1 MRIRNRVFCLLIII
15 IIIVSLPSCI
25 KSQQE
30 KSQWHHPLYM
40 SNNDYWRERIPVN
53 ILNKTH
59 KEILG
64 DIVEIQVG
72 QNSGQAQL
80 EGVMAE
86 AIRVTTESG
95 DELMYRISDAD
106 GKLIEKGPIPERSK
120 IFIPVECSPDSNTT
134 NYIYFENPSAWPI
147 GDYLKTNLKVND
159 SLKVTLLGKEKL
171 SLKRKGATDTWYDDN
186 RSDKFVWQTR
196 AAIKTF
202 NYNRQNNNSNLV
214 CVNIEGILNK
224 LHSEINKNTVIQIT
238 DGVQP
243 IPYYRM
249 GNNILYEQNISGLTE
264 QTNYLYFNSGDTA
277 GGNLKVSDIKDLKS
291 LNKNILHNSD
301 FELGNLS
308 EWKRISGNGN
318 IKISSDSKEGSGS
331 VEMLI
336 EQGSNDKE
344 AAIEQI
350 LPVQSGKVYLFTSW
364 IKCSD
369 RVEQS
374 DFNRSIRERT
384 LRAQFIS
391 RDGKDI
397 GKTSKVAV
405 NPDVHIDNA
414 WSQLVMLIK
423 APDDADSVKLQFVNS
438 APGTVWFD
446 NALFTDVQS
455 GETSPLAIE
464 RRDAKKINELTVW
477 QEDPIV
483 KVFQDDLPP
492 ATIGDFSISS
502 AKNEYEPLQLV
513 VRSPKEYKQI
523 HIKVIPPADAK
534 GNKLEKLKI
543 GVVGYVPVNYPSN
556 YINDRVS
563 PAWHQKIPFGPYGSD
578 GWVGMWPDPVLPY
591 QTFDLSPY
599 KTQPIWIEVM
609 VPGNTIAGDYAGQ
622 VQLLCNEEIIKE
634 IPFKVHVW
642 DFQLTDNS
650 HMTAEYDLR
659 SRSDTSR
666 MKMWKTLAEY
676 RITPDHVLPA
686 PSWKNEGGKIVFDF
700 TEYDKAASYYFDT
713 LKFINTYAPQY
724 FYLFGWANP
733 PGSKFGEKPFEGVPP
748 YNGVDHSKLR
758 PEFKKAYQS
767 AVRTFWSH
775 LKTKGW
781 ADKVALYISDEP
793 HALPEIT
800 AQMKALCN
808 MIHEVDKNIPIYV
821 SCWSYRPEYIGYVDI
836 WGVSNH
842 RGPEADLI
850 QIKKTGDRLFYT
862 TDGKMCTDTP
872 YLGFERMLPY
882 FCFKYG
888 AEEYEFWAADW
899 YTLNPYDY
907 GWHNFIHESQ
917 VPGQYA
923 WTRYPNGDGY
933 LFYPGNT
940 IGVSSPVP
948 SIRVKLIREGV
959 EDFEYLYYLNS
970 LVTLAMKSGKDVT
983 TAQKALDN
991 ARELVTI
998 PSAEGRYSSKNLPD
1012 PYAVLRV
1019 REQVA
1024 KAIEGLST
1032 L

>member
-1 MRIRNRVFCLLIII
+1 MRIRNRVFCLLIIM
-15 IIIVSLPSCI
+15 VSLLSCGR
-25 KSQQE
+25 SQQE
-30 KSQWHHPLYM
+30 KTQWHHPLYM
-40 SNNDYWRERIPVN
+40 ANNDYWRERIPVSIQN
-53 ILNKTH
+53 NTH
-59 KEILG
+59 RQILG
-64 DIVEIQVG
+64 DLIEIEVG
-72 QNSGQAQL
+72 KNKGQANL
-80 EGVMAE
+80 AGSLAE
-86 AIRVTTESG
+86 AIRVTTEKG
-95 DELMYRISDAD
+95 DELMYRLSDKD
-106 GKLIEKGPIPERSK
+106 GKAIEKGPIPENCK
-120 IFIPVECSPDSNTT
+120 IIIPVECNPDSKTT

-147 GDYLKTNLKVND
+147 GDYLKTNLKIND
-159 SLKVTLLGKEKL
+159 SLTVSVQKSEKL
-171 SLKRKGATDTWYDDN
+171 SLNQKGLTEAWYDDN
-186 RSDKFVWQTR
+186 SADKFVWQTR
-196 AAIKTF
+196 AAIKTI
-202 NYNRQNNNSNLV
+202 NYSKQSNSGNLV
-214 CVNIEGILNK
+214 CVNIEGVLNR
-224 LHSEINKNTVIQIT
+224 LHSEILKKTAIQIT
-238 DGVQP
+238 DGVKA
-243 IPYYRM
+243 IPYYKM
-249 GNNILYEQNISGLTE
+249 GNNILFEQNIKGLTE
-264 QTNYLYFNSGDTA
+264 QTNYIYFNSDDKA
-277 GGNLKVSDIKDLKS
+277 GGNIKVTDLKDLKS
-291 LNKNILHNSD
+291 IDKNILKNSD

-308 EWKRISGNGN
+308 GWKSLSGIGN
-318 IKISSDSKEGSGS
+318 IKISSDSKDGSAS
-331 VEMLI
+331 VEMII
-336 EQGSNDKE
+336 EPSSTDKE
-344 AAIEQI
+344 VGLEQKV
-350 LPVQSGKVYLFTSW
+350 PVQSGKLYLFTSW

-384 LRAQFIS
+384 LRAQFTDK
-391 RDGKDI
+391 DGKII
-397 GKTSKVAV
+397 GNTNKVAV

-414 WSQLVMLIK
+414 WSQLFMLIK
-423 APDDADSVKLQFVNS
+423 APDGADSVRLQLVNS

-446 NALFTDVQS
+446 NALFLGVLS
-455 GETSPLAIE
+455 GETSPLALE
-464 RRDAKKINELTVW
+464 RKAAKDLKEITLW

-492 ATIGDFSISS
+492 STIGEVSISS
-502 AKNEYEPLQLV
+502 ARNEYEPLQLV
-513 VRSPKEYKQI
+513 IRSPKEYKQL
-523 HIKVIPPADAK
+523 HINVIPPVDTK

-591 QTFDLSPY
+591 QTFDLSPF
-599 KTQPIWIEVM
+599 KTQPVWIEVM
-609 VPGNTIAGDYAGQ
+609 VPKNILPGDYTGH
-622 VQLLCNEEIIKE
+622 VQLLNNDQIVKE
-634 IPFKVHVW
+634 VPFKVHVW
-642 DFQLTDNS
+642 NFQLTDNS

-659 SRSDTSR
+659 GRSDTSR
-666 MKMWKTLAEY
+666 MRMWKTMAEY

-686 PSWKNEGGKIVFDF
+686 PTWKNVDGKIVFDF

-724 FYLFGWANP
+724 FYLFGWASP
-733 PGSKFGEKPFEGVPP
+733 PGSKFGEKPFEGTSP
-748 YNGVDHSKLR
+748 YEGVDHSKLR
-758 PEFKKAYQS
+758 PQFKKVYQS
-767 AVRTFWSH
+767 AVKTFWTH

-781 ADKVALYISDEP
+781 ANKVVLYISDEP
-793 HALPEIT
+793 HARPEIT

-917 VPGQYA
+917 IPGQYS
-923 WTRYPNGDGY
+923 WTRYPNGDGF
-933 LFYPGNT
+933 LFYPGNI

-970 LVTLAMKSGKDVT
+970 LVALGKKNGKDVSE
-983 TAQKALDN
+983 AVKALDS

-1024 KAIEGLST
+1024 KAIEGL
-1032 L
+1032 LAK